1 MKRILTAFLFIL
13 ISAVNTIADDTI
25 QGKYCYTH
33 GDNESLV
40 AAKELT
46 RTLAIRNAIENYQT
60 YVVATSGIKNFTLT
74 NDIVMTLS
82 SGYLKNIKST
92 GDSISGRT
100 VCESVTASVNP
111 EEIGATIKRESLS
124 RSRQIEEKGVD
135 NNGTMKILRTFR
147 VKDSLYVVYE
157 ILKADPQRKAFT
169 TRPPPSVYTISVLCL
184 MDDGGHIYAANDSVE
199 YYQHMRDVAAGVVG
213 TLEFKGIPAKT
224 ASYKAFLY
232 K

>member
-100 VCESVTASVNP
+100 VCESVTATVNP
-111 EEIGATIKRESLS
+111 EDIGATIKREYAT
-124 RSRQIEEKGVD
+124 RSAQIEEKGVD
-135 NNGTMKILRTFR
+135 SNDHLKILRTFR
-147 VKDSLYVVYE
+147 EKDSLFVIYE
-157 ILKADPQRKAFT
+157 VIKPYSGVLASLKLEFT
-169 TRPPPSVYTISVLCL
+169 INVLYL
-184 MDDGGHIYAANDSVE
+184 SSDGQFLFTGKSGIGEIAVKN
-199 YYQHMRDVAAGVVG
+199 RGVVG
-213 TLEFKGIPAKT
+213 TAEFYPVPPNA
-224 ASYKAFLY
+224 ASYKVFLY